1 MTIHPDLICS
11 SHTISGMMPGGP
23 VPARHGFEERVAA
36 CAAAGY
42 TGMCLHFRDYRALKE
57 AGHRD
62 EDLREVLQRHGM
74 RHVSLEFLVDW
85 FLDGTDAEQARTDE
99 ATLHA
104 AARAYG
110 ADSFNIGSDF
120 QGRGIPRAVMKERLA
135 GLCRRAGDAGLKVAL
150 EIVPWSDVPDVETA
164 LDMIHGIDNAG
175 LVVDSWHIFRGGVPL
190 SEVERISGDRIF
202 CVQVNDAEDTVQGAL
217 SEDTTRRKPCGEGV
231 FDLDAFLDS
240 LNRTGADVPVSV
252 EIISPQFAALDV
264 EGAARGSIAGARR
277 LVERHAARTSS

>member
-1 MTIHPDLICS
+1 MTIHRDLICS
-11 SHTISGMMPGGP
+11 SHTISGVMPGGP

-57 AGHRD
+57 AGHKD

-85 FLDGTDAEQARTDE
+85 FLDGTDSEQARADE

-135 GLCRRAGDAGLKVAL
+135 GLCRRAGNAGLKVAL

-164 LDMIHGIDNAG
+164 LDMIDGIDNAG

-190 SEVERISGDRIF
+190 SEVERIPGDRIF
-202 CVQVNDAEDTVQGAL
+202 CVQVNDAEETVHGAL

-240 LNRTGADVPVSV
+240 LNRAGADVPVSV

-264 EGAARGSIAGARR
+264 ESAARGSIAGARR